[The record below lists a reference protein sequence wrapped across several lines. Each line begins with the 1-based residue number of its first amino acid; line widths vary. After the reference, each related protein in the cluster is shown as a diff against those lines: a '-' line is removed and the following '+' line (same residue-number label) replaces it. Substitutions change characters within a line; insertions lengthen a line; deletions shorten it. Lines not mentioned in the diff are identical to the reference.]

1 VGRVTAATSQPPQ
14 ARKGITPA
22 GAVHRHLTEHG
33 LTDATDRR
41 DFACWLLTHPPVES
55 LNEVPTGELVALRD
69 QLAIWRTSGALD
81 RKLGAFRA
89 ERERDRQALAE
100 MDAYFGET
108 T

>member
-55 LNEVPTGELVALRD
+55 LNEVPTGELLALRD
-69 QLAIWRTSGALD
+69 QLAIWRTSGALN
-81 RKLGAFRA
+81 RKLATYRA
-89 ERERDRQALAE
+89 ERERDRQALADL
-100 MDAYFGET
+100 DAYYGSPS
-108 T
+108 